1 MVTDYYQR
9 LGVSRQATADEIKS
23 AYRKLAKKFHP
34 DVNPGNTKAE
44 EQFKHVTEAFEVLSD
59 PSKRKLYDEFGDDA
73 AKLGWDEKK
82 AANFRAYRNGGFG
95 QARGG
100 PQGFGFDFEGMQD
113 LDLESIFG
121 QVFRRGG
128 AGGGGRAGRRGPIQ
142 GGDVEA
148 QLSLTLPEAVL
159 GVEKHVMVGGRAVTA
174 KIPAGVD
181 VGTRVRIAGHG
192 EPGDHGG
199 PPGDLFLVIDVAP
212 HPLLTRDG
220 DDLHMEL
227 PVTVKEALLGGSI
240 PVPTLRGGGAVT
252 LKPGTQSGTKLRLK
266 GQGVSG
272 RGKAAGDLYLVVQV
286 KLPERTSD
294 SVKLAVEALEQ
305 AYDRDVRR
313 DMKL

>member
-1 MVTDYYQR
+1 MTDYYQR
-9 LGVSRQATADEIKS
+9 LGVSRQASADEIKS
-23 AYRKLAKKFHP
+23 AYRKLAKKYHP
-34 DVNPGNTKAE
+34 DMNPGNKQAE

-82 AANFRAYRNGGFG
+82 AANFRAYRSGGFG
-95 QARGG
+95 GGRGG
-100 PQGFGFDFEGMQD
+100 AQGFPFDFEGAPD
-113 LDLESIFG
+113 FDLESIFG

-128 AGGGGRAGRRGPIQ
+128 PGGGGRNGRRSPIQ

-148 QLSLTLPEAVL
+148 QLTLTLPEAVL
-159 GVEKHVMVGGRAVTA
+159 GCEKHVTVGGRAVSA

-199 PPGDLFLVIDVAP
+199 PPGDLFLVVDVAP

-220 DDLHMEL
+220 DDLQMDL
-227 PVTVKEALLGGSI
+227 PVTVKEALLGGPI
-240 PVPTLRGGGAVT
+240 QVPTLRGGGTVT

-272 RGKAAGDLYLVVQV
+272 RGRSAGDLYLTVQV
-286 KLPERTSD
+286 KLPERMD
-294 SVKLAVEALEQ
+294 DHVKLAAEALEQ